1 MMLEAV
7 LGIAF
12 LVLLGLVLLLNVV
25 SLPANWIIAALV
37 IMWKLIN
44 PAPGDMGAGFFTLLI
59 GAAAAGEVI
68 EFLAQAWGAK
78 KYGATTGGMWAG
90 VAGALVGAF
99 LGLPFLLGLGALL
112 GALCGAWLGSY
123 LLERLRGRPQ
133 TEALRAAKGA
143 LLGRFLGLVIK
154 CALGAFM
161 IGLVYRALWADAASA
176 VLVV

>member
-12 LVLLGLVLLLNVV
+12 PVLLGLVLLLNVV
-25 SLPANWIIAALV
+25 SLPANWIIVGLV
-37 IMWKLIN
+37 VLWRLIN

-59 GAAAAGEVI
+59 GAAAAGELA
-68 EFLAQAWGAK
+68 EFLVQAWGAK

-90 VAGALVGAF
+90 IAGALIGAF
-99 LGLPFLLGLGALL
+99 VGLPFLLGLGALI

-123 LLERLRGRPQ
+123 LLERLRGRPR

-154 CALGAFM
+154 CAIGAFM
-161 IGLVYRALWADAASA
+161 IGLVYRALWADVASVPLA
-176 VLVV
+176 V